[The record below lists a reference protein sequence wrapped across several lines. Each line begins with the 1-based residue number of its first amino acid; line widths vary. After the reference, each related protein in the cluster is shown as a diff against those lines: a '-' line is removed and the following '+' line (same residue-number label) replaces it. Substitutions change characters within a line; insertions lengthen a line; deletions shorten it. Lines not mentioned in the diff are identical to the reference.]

1 MFELLGT
8 LAAIALL
15 DSINPNA
22 MAVQIYLLST
32 PKPIPRSIAFIFGD
46 FLAAWIAGM
55 LIALGTMQFIS
66 NFFDRLGNLLYVLQF
81 LFGVALVILGWNI
94 GKLMQ
99 HSRARQPRSL
109 KPSATFLFGL
119 TMALVESPTA
129 LPYLIAIERITQT
142 DPTLIQLSILLLFY
156 VLIFVFPLIILVVIY
171 QVAQNRASQIL
182 ANIQTFVNRWFPIL
196 FRYVLIVFGIILI
209 LDSIAYGFNRSL
221 I

>member
-8 LAAIALL
+8 LGAIALL

-32 PKPIPRSIAFIFGD
+32 PKPIPRSIAFILGD
-46 FLAAWIAGM
+46 FLAAWLTGM
-55 LIALGTMQFIS
+55 LIALGMMQFIA
-66 NFFDRLGNLLYVLQF
+66 NFFDRLGSLLYVLQF
-81 LFGVALVILGWNI
+81 LFGVTLVILGWNI

-142 DPTLIQLSILLLFY
+142 NPNLIQLALLLLFY
-156 VLIFVFPLIILVVIY
+156 VLIFVLPLIVLVIVY
-171 QVAQNRASQIL
+171 QFSQNRASQIL
-182 ANIQTFVNRWFPIL
+182 ANIQTLVNRWFLIL
-196 FRYVLIVFGIILI
+196 FRYVLIVFGTILI
-209 LDSIAYGFNRSL
+209 LDSIAHGFGRSL